1 MSLPTPG
8 IVRLFIFSLAS
19 KCKMLSYCGLNLY
32 ISEER
37 DRQAGGSNQLCR
49 MLLLSFNGLMGQPS

>member
-37 DRQAGGSNQLCR
+37 DRQAGGSNHWHG
-49 MLLLSFNGLMGQPS
+49 SMGISALIV